1 MRSRREKEKKIELRH
16 GEECRDLR
24 LGRFREKKENKF
36 LTFFFFCMLLWRKQ
50 IYIYIYIYIVW
61 GHGKEKKMKINKTE
75 KF

>member
-36 LTFFFFCMLLWRKQ
+36 LTFFFFLYVVLTNTT
-50 IYIYIYIYIVW
+50 IYIYIYSLRTWKI
-61 GHGKEKKMKINKTE
+61 KKNE
-75 KF
+75 N

>member
-36 LTFFFFCMLLWRKQ
+36 LTFFFFFVCCSDEHNY
-50 IYIYIYIYIVW
+50 IYIYIYIYSLRTW
-61 GHGKEKKMKINKTE
+61 KRKKNE
-75 KF
+75 N

>member
-36 LTFFFFCMLLWRKQ
+36 LTFFFFFVCCSDEHN
-50 IYIYIYIYIVW
+50 YIYIYI
-61 GHGKEKKMKINKTE
+61 
-75 KF
+75 

>member
-36 LTFFFFCMLLWRKQ
+36 LTFFFFLYVVLTNTTIY
-50 IYIYIYIYIVW
+50 IYIYIYIYIV
-61 GHGKEKKMKINKTE
+61 
-75 KF
+75 